1 MPIGY
6 ANLPSLAEV
15 ACSST
20 TLPCLAVPSGFL
32 MDLDIPSFS
41 RNLVGVGYLKDH
53 GITVTFPVHGRTAI
67 FTNTSNR
74 ALLATFIKKPTQVS
88 SFCTLRPPRG
98 FTDQSFDWCASD
110 FCVWG
115 CLALVHDTST
125 DKLSARTFLCVFLG
139 FPMDT
144 PDFAFYHPP
153 LHRFLDSRD
162 VPPPSPQSSS
172 QSLQQPS
179 ALPQQ
184 VAVESGDVGAGAEGT
199 STGGA
204 SSEGIGVGGTCTRGA
219 SSGGVGVQLQPQ
231 QERVEEEKRLQHEK
245 VEQEFLT
252 VFPKPLSDYLCASRP
267 VISHVLSALITHP
280 TAPLL
285 SVSALVATVGAFA
298 SSHRL
303 DYTAHL
309 VSGTAHFVH
318 LGGSYFFLG
327 AQEAEMASYRS
338 TSTYIDAVSPPGTN
352 FVNGMRL
359 YKVKRP
365 PGSPPAFKA
374 RYVARGFNQRKGIDF
389 FQTFAPT
396 LKMTTL
402 QLHHPPG
409 FTSSF
414 PPGTQWQ
421 LRRPD
426 NGLHQAPRE
435 WHDTLR
441 TTVAALD
448 FFPSSADLSMFV
460 RRGSTPLFVLVCV
473 DDLVFA
479 TPDRHALAS
488 VKEELQRRHT
498 CTDLGEVQRYLG
510 LQITRDK
517 AARTITPTQSYMVE
531 QTLTRFRFPFS
542 KVQFPLLAVDHG
554 LTDPPSDEPFESSGS
569 YPELV
574 GCLVYLMTY
583 TRPDLVFP
591 LSVLA
596 RFVAP
601 GRHRP
606 SHWLVAKRVAKY
618 VASTSGMGLVLGGK
632 QPVTL
637 IGFSDSSW
645 AHDAEMLRTTQGYCF
660 SLGTGA
666 VSWRS
671 TRASSVSGSSCE
683 AEVYATAVAAQDLC
697 WPSFLLTD
705 LGERPCSPQV
715 LFADNRSAILLCEEP
730 RLVGKA
736 KHIQLRYFLLHELQQ
751 RGQALVRH
759 VVSKANTADIFT
771 KALPPCDHQ
780 RLCTQLGLV
789 STCPHLLA

>member
-1 MPIGY
+1 LLELLAVLPCLPAPPYTPCVKSRQHTAPHSSFPPTTALLQIVHMDVWGPAPILEPRQDCYFLILVDDYSRYTTVPPLRQNASVPRAVAASGY

-74 ALLATFIKKPTQVS
+74 ALLATSTNL
-88 SFCTLRPPRG
+88 CTTMPATLVKVPLAPHPP
-98 FTDQSFDWCASD
+98 FF
-110 FCVWG
+110 
-115 CLALVHDTST
+115 LAPNPPPAPDPLVHQPLPGPAS
-125 DKLSARTFLCVFLG
+125 SSVFHA
-139 FPMDT
+139 T
-144 PDFAFYHPP
+144 PLPS
-153 LHRFLDSRD
+153 LTRQ

-219 SSGGVGVQLQPQ
+219 SSGGVGV
-231 QERVEEEKRLQHEK
+231 R
-245 VEQEFLT
+245 
-252 VFPKPLSDYLCASRP
+252 
-267 VISHVLSALITHP
+267 
-280 TAPLL
+280 
-285 SVSALVATVGAFA
+285 
-298 SSHRL
+298 
-303 DYTAHL
+303 
-309 VSGTAHFVH
+309 
-318 LGGSYFFLG
+318 
-327 AQEAEMASYRS
+327 
-338 TSTYIDAVSPPGTN
+338 
-352 FVNGMRL
+352 
-359 YKVKRP
+359 
-365 PGSPPAFKA
+365 
-374 RYVARGFNQRKGIDF
+374 
-389 FQTFAPT
+389 
-396 LKMTTL
+396 
-402 QLHHPPG
+402 
-409 FTSSF
+409 
-414 PPGTQWQ
+414 GTQWQ

-771 KALPPCDHQ
+771 KALSPCDHQ